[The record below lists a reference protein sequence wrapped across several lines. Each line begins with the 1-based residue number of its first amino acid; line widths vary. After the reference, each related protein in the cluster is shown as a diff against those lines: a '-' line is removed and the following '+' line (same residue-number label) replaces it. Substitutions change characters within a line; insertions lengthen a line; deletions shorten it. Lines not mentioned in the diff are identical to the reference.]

1 MPSLSAD
8 STPVTESAAEP
19 VATLIVPGWYA
30 DPMQGTRSRWWN
42 GTAWTAELGGET
54 PVEPVADGE
63 TAVLAET
70 AVEAPAAALSRRQLR
85 ELVGPLTTGPVLI
98 GATVETSLA
107 PSPIG
112 LSTES
117 DHAPVAEPLPAAV
130 PGNTDDHS
138 PFEALFESSPA
149 EREFAERESAEMT
162 VFSATA
168 FLDPTDVSDSA
179 YLPDSSVARPW
190 IGAAAPLV
198 PAASASVP
206 AQVQAA
212 PTGPPVAL
220 AAAGLEPRGTPV
232 STLPP
237 EALPVV
243 LQSPAP
249 TPSAPTPAGPT
260 LSAPT
265 LSAPTVSRGAL
276 GFSLPP
282 DPFAT
287 SSAPVGATPAPVFS
301 HSPAAAVP
309 GPILA
314 ISARSTTAA
323 VWILALLPVVH
334 AAAVWLI
341 LGLLDLGG
349 NPVIRYSVLGAPLL
363 LSPILAFFDGR
374 VLRGRG
380 FPRTAAA
387 ILALVPPLYLLVR
400 AIRVGAAGVMPL
412 ILWLLLQ
419 TAAFSFILL
428 QLPSVFALVN
438 LTAPVA
444 ATPVVVSGG
453 PITGA
458 QRAAEL
464 TPSGMAAELTRQT
477 LAKNLTFS
485 SISCPPLPV
494 ILDGTAVSCVGT
506 LASVK
511 MTLNVVIDSTLP
523 NSAFALVSEAP
534 TV

>member
-8 STPVTESAAEP
+8 STPVTEAAAEP
-19 VATLIVPGWYA
+19 LATLIVPGWYA
-30 DPMQGTRSRWWN
+30 DPMRSTRSRWWN

-54 PVEPVADGE
+54 PVEPVADGAA
-63 TAVLAET
+63 AVLAET
-70 AVEAPAAALSRRQLR
+70 AVTAPAAALSRRQLR

-98 GATVETSLA
+98 DEPAGTSLA

-112 LSTES
+112 RPDVP
-117 DHAPVAEPLPAAV
+117 DHAPVVEPLPAAV
-130 PGNTDDHS
+130 PGNTDDRS
-138 PFEALFESSPA
+138 PFEALFESSP
-149 EREFAERESAEMT
+149 AERESAEMT

-168 FLDPTDVSDSA
+168 FLDSTDVSDATDVSDSTHVS
-179 YLPDSSVARPW
+179 DSTDVSDSTHVSDASVARPW

-198 PAASASVP
+198 PAVSASVP
-206 AQVQAA
+206 AQVQPA
-212 PTGPPVAL
+212 PTGPPAAL
-220 AAAGLEPRGTPV
+220 AAPGLEPFGAPV
-232 STLPP
+232 STTPP
-237 EALPVV
+237 EALPV
-243 LQSPAP
+243 LLPSPAP
-249 TPSAPTPAGPT
+249 TFSC
-260 LSAPT
+260 
-265 LSAPTVSRGAL
+265 GAL
-276 GFSLPP
+276 GFRLPP

-287 SSAPVGATPAPVFS
+287 SSTPVAATALPVVF

-334 AAAVWLI
+334 LAAVWLI

-349 NPVIRYSVLGAPLL
+349 SPVIRYLVLGAPLL
-363 LSPILAFFDGR
+363 LSPMLAFLDGR

-380 FPRTAAA
+380 FLRTAPAV
-387 ILALVPPLYLLVR
+387 LALVPPLYLLVR
-400 AIRVGAAGVMPL
+400 AIRVGAAGVVPL
-412 ILWLLLQ
+412 LLWLLLQ
-419 TAAFSFILL
+419 TAAISFIVL
-428 QLPSVFALVN
+428 QLPSVFALVS

-444 ATPVVVSGG
+444 ATPAVVSGG

-477 LAKNLTFS
+477 LAKKLTFS

-494 ILDGTAVSCVGT
+494 TLDGTAVSCVGT

-511 MTLNVVIDSTLP
+511 VTLNVVIDSTLP

>member
-19 VATLIVPGWYA
+19 LAALIVPGWYA
-30 DPMQGTRSRWWN
+30 DPMRSTRSRWWN

-54 PVEPVADGE
+54 PIEPVADGA

-70 AVEAPAAALSRRQLR
+70 AVTAPAAALSRRQLR

-98 GATVETSLA
+98 DVPVGTSLA

-112 LSTES
+112 LP
-117 DHAPVAEPLPAAV
+117 DVPDNAPVVEPLPAAV
-130 PGNTDDHS
+130 PGNTDDRS
-138 PFEALFESSPA
+138 PFEALFESSP
-149 EREFAERESAEMT
+149 AERESAEMT

-168 FLDPTDVSDSA
+168 FLDSTDVSDAASLSDA
-179 YLPDSSVARPW
+179 SVARPW
-190 IGAAAPLV
+190 IGAAAPFV

-206 AQVQAA
+206 AQVQPA
-212 PTGPPVAL
+212 PTGPPAAL
-220 AAAGLEPRGTPV
+220 AAAGLEPFGAPV
-232 STLPP
+232 STTPP
-237 EALPVV
+237 EALPV
-243 LQSPAP
+243 LLPSPAP
-249 TPSAPTPAGPT
+249 TF
-260 LSAPT
+260 
-265 LSAPTVSRGAL
+265 SRGAL
-276 GFSLPP
+276 GFRLPP

-287 SSAPVGATPAPVFS
+287 SPTPVAATALPVVPQI
-301 HSPAAAVP
+301 PAAAVP

-314 ISARSTTAA
+314 IPARSTTAA
-323 VWILALLPVVH
+323 VWILALLPVAH

-349 NPVIRYSVLGAPLL
+349 SPVIRYLVLGAPLL
-363 LSPILAFFDGR
+363 LPPMLAFLDGR

-380 FPRTAAA
+380 FPRTAPAV
-387 ILALVPPLYLLVR
+387 LALVPPLYLLVR
-400 AIRVGAAGVMPL
+400 AIRVGAAGVVPL
-412 ILWLLLQ
+412 LLWLLLQ
-419 TAAFSFILL
+419 TAAISFIVL
-428 QLPSVFALVN
+428 QLPAVFGS

-444 ATPVVVSGG
+444 ATPAVVSGG

-494 ILDGTAVSCVGT
+494 TLDGTAVSCVGT

-511 MTLNVVIDSTLP
+511 VTLNVVIDSTLP

>member
-19 VATLIVPGWYA
+19 LAALIVPGWYA
-30 DPMQGTRSRWWN
+30 DPMRSTRSRWWN

-54 PVEPVADGE
+54 PVAPVAGGA

-70 AVEAPAAALSRRQLR
+70 ALTAPAAALSRRQLR

-98 GATVETSLA
+98 DVPVGTSLA

-112 LSTES
+112 LPDVP
-117 DHAPVAEPLPAAV
+117 DHAPVVEPLPAAV
-130 PGNTDDHS
+130 PGNTDDRS
-138 PFEALFESSPA
+138 PFEALFESSP
-149 EREFAERESAEMT
+149 AERESAEMT

-168 FLDPTDVSDSA
+168 FLEPTDVSDAASPSDA
-179 YLPDSSVARPW
+179 ASLSDASVARPW
-190 IGAAAPLV
+190 IGVAAPLV
-198 PAASASVP
+198 PASAASVP
-206 AQVQAA
+206 AQVQPA
-212 PTGPPVAL
+212 PTGPPAAL
-220 AAAGLEPRGTPV
+220 AAAGLEPFGAPV
-232 STLPP
+232 STTPP
-237 EALPVV
+237 EALPV
-243 LQSPAP
+243 LLPSPAP
-249 TPSAPTPAGPT
+249 TF
-260 LSAPT
+260 
-265 LSAPTVSRGAL
+265 SRGAL
-276 GFSLPP
+276 GLRLPP

-287 SSAPVGATPAPVFS
+287 SPTSVAATALPVVS
-301 HSPAAAVP
+301 QIPAAAVP

-323 VWILALLPVVH
+323 VWILALLPVAH

-349 NPVIRYSVLGAPLL
+349 SPVIRYLVLGAPLL
-363 LSPILAFFDGR
+363 LPPMLAFLDGR

-380 FPRTAAA
+380 FPRTAPAV
-387 ILALVPPLYLLVR
+387 LALVPPLYLLVR
-400 AIRVGAAGVMPL
+400 AIRVGAAGVVPL
-412 ILWLLLQ
+412 LLWLLLQ
-419 TAAFSFILL
+419 TAAISFIVL
-428 QLPSVFALVN
+428 QLPAVFALVS

-444 ATPVVVSGG
+444 ATPAVVSGG

-494 ILDGTAVSCVGT
+494 TLDGTAVSCVGT

-511 MTLNVVIDSTLP
+511 VTLNVVIDSTLP

>member
-8 STPVTESAAEP
+8 STPVTEAAVEP
-19 VATLIVPGWYA
+19 LATLIVPGWYA
-30 DPMQGTRSRWWN
+30 DPMRSTRSRWWN

-54 PVEPVADGE
+54 PVEPVADGA

-70 AVEAPAAALSRRQLR
+70 AVTAPAAALSRRQLR

-98 GATVETSLA
+98 DEPVGSSLA

-112 LSTES
+112 LPDVP
-117 DHAPVAEPLPAAV
+117 DHVPVVEPLPAAV
-130 PGNTDDHS
+130 PGNTDDRS
-138 PFEALFESSPA
+138 PFEALFESSP
-149 EREFAERESAEMT
+149 AERESAEMT

-168 FLDPTDVSDSA
+168 FLDPTDVSDSTDVSDA
-179 YLPDSSVARPW
+179 SVARPW

-198 PAASASVP
+198 PAASVSVP
-206 AQVQAA
+206 AQVQPA
-212 PTGPPVAL
+212 PTGPPAAL
-220 AAAGLEPRGTPV
+220 AAPGLEPFGAPV
-232 STLPP
+232 STTPP
-237 EALPVV
+237 EALPV
-243 LQSPAP
+243 LLPSPAP
-249 TPSAPTPAGPT
+249 TF
-260 LSAPT
+260 
-265 LSAPTVSRGAL
+265 SRGAL
-276 GFSLPP
+276 GFRLPP

-287 SSAPVGATPAPVFS
+287 SSTPVAATALPVVF

-309 GPILA
+309 GPVLA
-314 ISARSTTAA
+314 ISERSTTAA

-334 AAAVWLI
+334 AAAVWLV

-349 NPVIRYSVLGAPLL
+349 SPVIRYLVLGAPLL
-363 LSPILAFFDGR
+363 LSPMLAFLDRR

-380 FPRTAAA
+380 FPRTAPAA
-387 ILALVPPLYLLVR
+387 LALVPPLYLLVR
-400 AIRVGAAGVMPL
+400 AIRVGAAGVVPL
-412 ILWLLLQ
+412 LLWLLLQ
-419 TAAFSFILL
+419 TAAISFIVL
-428 QLPSVFALVN
+428 QLPSVFALVS

-444 ATPVVVSGG
+444 ATPAVVSGG

-477 LAKNLTFS
+477 LAKKLTFS

-494 ILDGTAVSCVGT
+494 TLDGTAVSCVGT

-511 MTLNVVIDSTLP
+511 VTLNVVIDSTLP